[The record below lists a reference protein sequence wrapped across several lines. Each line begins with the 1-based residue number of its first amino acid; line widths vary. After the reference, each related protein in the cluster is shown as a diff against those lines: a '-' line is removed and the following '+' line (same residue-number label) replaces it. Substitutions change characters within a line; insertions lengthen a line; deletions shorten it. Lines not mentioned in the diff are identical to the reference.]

1 MTTFID
7 KDEFESILRDLG
19 IQAINEA
26 GIGRQ
31 TGNLR
36 NTLLVSATPDGYV
49 LEFEPYGLYLD
60 SGVQGTQRGFSG
72 QGYEGNFFKFSG
84 QYKMI
89 GGNLGGQGPGGF
101 AIRTAIYRDGI
112 AAKPWIDRA
121 LFLITEEGAE
131 LFERE
136 ITQNIESYVEDE
148 FPRTVINVT
157 L

>member
-7 KDEFESILRDLG
+7 KDEFEAILRDLG

-31 TGNLR
+31 TGRLR
-36 NTLLVSATPDGYV
+36 NTLIVDSTPGGYV

-60 SGVQGTQRGFSG
+60 AGVQGTQRGISG
-72 QGYEGNFFKFSG
+72 RGYEGNFYRFSG

-89 GGNLGGQGPGGF
+89 GGNLGGQGPGGY
-101 AIRTAIYRDGI
+101 AIRTAVYRDGI

-121 LFLITEEGAE
+121 LFLITEEGAD
-131 LFERE
+131 LFERQ
-136 ITQNIESYVEDE
+136 ITENFETFVEQE
-148 FPRTVINVT
+148 FPRAVINVT

>member
-7 KDEFESILRDLG
+7 KDEFEQILRNLG

-31 TGNLR
+31 TGRLR
-36 NTLLVSATPDGYV
+36 NTLIVDTTPDGYV

-60 SGVQGTQRGFSG
+60 AGVQGTQRGISG
-72 QGYEGNFFKFSG
+72 RGYEGNFYRFSG
-84 QYKMI
+84 RYKMI
-89 GGNLGGQGPGGF
+89 GGNLGGDSPEGY

-112 AAKPWIDRA
+112 AAKPWIERA
-121 LFLITEEGAE
+121 IFLITEEGAD
-131 LFERE
+131 LFERQ
-136 ITQNIESYVEDE
+136 ITENFETYVEQE
-148 FPRTVINVT
+148 FPRAVVNVT